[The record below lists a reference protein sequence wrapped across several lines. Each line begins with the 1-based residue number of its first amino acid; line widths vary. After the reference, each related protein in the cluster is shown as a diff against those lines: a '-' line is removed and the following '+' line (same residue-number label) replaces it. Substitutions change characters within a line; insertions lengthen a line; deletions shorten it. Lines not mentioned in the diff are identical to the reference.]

1 VSAPSPATGG
11 ITPTVTAPHARCSG
25 GEEARAL
32 RVSQEGAQRASRRR
46 SFPSLRL
53 IAIAAI
59 ASVLAVGGLAAHPDT
74 VAASG
79 KKVVIVV
86 GPAGSNTSNY
96 IYNAKKLASQARS
109 YGATVYEIYTPH
121 ATWSRVR
128 SLSQGAN
135 IFIYLGHGNGYPSPY
150 GAFSSYT
157 KDGLGLNATD
167 GSSKVKYYGEY
178 YVSHDLNFA
187 PNAVVIL
194 NRLCYASGDSEWGSA
209 NPTKAT
215 AIKRADNYGAGFLR
229 TGARAVF
236 AEGINSTAYILY
248 GLFKTSRTITQIF
261 WSDPAR
267 SGRYDFTFSSVRTPG
282 MHALMDPYAPSRYYR
297 SVIGDLSMTAVTWR

>member
-1 VSAPSPATGG
+1 M
-11 ITPTVTAPHARCSG
+11 
-25 GEEARAL
+25 
-32 RVSQEGAQRASRRR
+32 RVSQEGAQRASRRQ

-53 IAIAAI
+53 IAIAAL

-86 GPAGSNTSNY
+86 GPAGSNTSDY

-121 ATWSRVR
+121 ATWSRVK

-150 GAFSSYT
+150 GAFSSST

-167 GSSKVKYYGEY
+167 GSTAHKYYGEY
-178 YVSHDLNFA
+178 YVSHYLNFA

-194 NRLCYASGDSEWGSA
+194 NRLCYASGNSEWGSA
-209 NPTKAT
+209 NPTKST
-215 AIKRADNYGAGFLR
+215 AIKRVDNYGAGFLR

-236 AEGINSTAYILY
+236 AEGISSTSYILY
-248 GLFKTSRTITQIF
+248 GLFKTSRTIKQIF
-261 WSDPAR
+261 WSDPRR
-267 SGRYDFTFSSVRTPG
+267 SGAYDFGFSSVRTPG
-282 MHALMDPYAPSRYYR
+282 KHALMDPSSPGRYYR
-297 SVIGDLSMTAVTWR
+297 SVIGDLSMTAATWR